1 VYILKR
7 ILVDRHDTQA
17 HTLLTNCRAAMG
29 PQGRVL
35 VADPD
40 LTSLYRACFD
50 ILMLGILGSESR
62 IRTEA
67 VLCGLFARAGLT
79 LTRTIATPSTLW
91 LVEGFPG

>member
-1 VYILKR
+1 
-7 ILVDRHDTQA
+7 
-17 HTLLTNCRAAMG
+17 MG

-40 LTSLYRACFD
+40 LTSLYGACFE

-67 VLCGLFARAGLT
+67 ELRGLFARAGLT
-79 LTRTIATPSTLW
+79 LTRTMPTPSILR
-91 LVEGFPG
+91 LVEGVPG